1 MGSESLVPQAIDLNT
16 GSDRYVKRPWKAE
29 FSQTEELGLS
39 TYSAVEIERVYNAN
53 DVGMF
58 QFVIT

>member
-1 MGSESLVPQAIDLNT
+1 MPQAIDLNI

-53 DVGMF
+53 VVGMF